1 MSGRKAG
8 AGSRRRDPEA
18 GTRNGI
24 AALHAH
30 VKGYLSALDGERAA
44 IAAAR
49 GAPKSERNRLTADLV
64 RAGRKREAAE
74 RMLREAVS

>member
-8 AGSRRRDPEA
+8 TGSRRRGPEA
-18 GTRNGI
+18 GARNGI

-30 VKGYLSALDGERAA
+30 VKGYLSALDGD
-44 IAAAR
+44 R
-49 GAPKSERNRLTADLV
+49 GAPKPERTRLAADLM